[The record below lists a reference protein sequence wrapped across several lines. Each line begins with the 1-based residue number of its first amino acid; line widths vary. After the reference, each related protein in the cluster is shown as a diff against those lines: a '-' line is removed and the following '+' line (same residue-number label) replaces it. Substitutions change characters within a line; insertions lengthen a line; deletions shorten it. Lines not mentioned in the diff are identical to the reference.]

1 MPKNTSGLKPFKKGQ
16 TGNPKGSSEKQRALG
31 QIGRLTGEA
40 LADIGS
46 TLLYGT
52 ETALETMLN
61 DPKATVLSKWTAK
74 LIMHSML
81 EGDAAV
87 YNAVLNRIVGK
98 VKERI
103 EHSGP
108 GGDAIAIRSK
118 MTVEEME
125 AKVEAMRAARLEVGN
140 D

>member
-16 TGNPKGSSEKQRALG
+16 TGNPKGSSSKQRALG
-31 QIGRLTGEA
+31 AISRLTGEA
-40 LADIGS
+40 LADLGS

-52 ETALETMLN
+52 EASLEAMLT

-74 LIMHSML
+74 LITHSMI

-108 GGDAIAIRSK
+108 NGDAIAIRSK

-125 AKVEAMRAARLEVGN
+125 AKVEAMRAARLEIGN

>member
-1 MPKNTSGLKPFKKGQ
+1 MPRNTSGLKPFTKGKS
-16 TGNPKGSSEKQRALG
+16 GNPKGSSERQRALG
-31 QIGRLTGEA
+31 QVSRLTGEA
-40 LADIGS
+40 LADIAS
-46 TLLYGT
+46 ALLYGT
-52 ETALETMLN
+52 EGALEAMLS
-61 DPKATVLSKWTAK
+61 DPKANVLSKWTAK
-74 LIMHSML
+74 LIMHSMI

-118 MTVEEME
+118 MSVEEME
-125 AKVEAMRAARLEVGN
+125 AKVEAMRAARLEIGN